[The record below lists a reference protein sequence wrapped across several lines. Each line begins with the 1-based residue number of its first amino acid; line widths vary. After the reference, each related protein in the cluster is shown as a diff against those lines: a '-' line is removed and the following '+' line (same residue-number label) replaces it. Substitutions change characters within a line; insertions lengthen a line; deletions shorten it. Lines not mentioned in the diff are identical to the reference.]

1 MERCPVCDHQIGPP
15 SQHQGLQ
22 KSKLLTRNAF
32 IDVHILV
39 QKCTQCQILFQP
51 SHAWLLNVGDSFL
64 ISLGRLLHSQ
74 IPIYPIYPIFD
85 NNFLDILFLMR
96 RLINDGSALST
107 VANSLLYDTSLRCE
121 TLSNLD
127 EPKKEWISRLV
138 TTGNVFL
145 FL

>member
-1 MERCPVCDHQIGPP
+1 MERCPVCDHKIGPP

-39 QKCTQCQILFQP
+39 RNVRSCSSHLILVCSMWATPCLF
-51 SHAWLLNVGDSFL
+51 HWVGYY
-64 ISLGRLLHSQ
+64 IPKSQ
-74 IPIYPIYPIFD
+74 YTLQFD
-85 NNFLDILFLMR
+85 NIFLDILFLMR
-96 RLINDGSALST
+96 RLIHDGSALST
-107 VANSLLYDTSLRCE
+107 VANSLLYDISLRCE